1 MLSREGPPG
10 RERHDGRM
18 LGDEMRHAVR
28 APNDS
33 SPWQPG
39 TQTSGRNHAPL
50 RSTLRVDASAALTT
64 MPTHLFVIN
73 TRPTLA
79 ADPNERLGGAIVHV
93 WVIENDPV
101 LAEERALRE
110 ITEYDWVIE
119 DIAYHFELTALQI
132 AQLGE
137 KGRRNYEKAKA
148 YGVSAEFIAWAK
160 DESSFE
166 EFFRGPHAPKILPV
180 SDRRWRE
187 QQAHSSR
194 FQAAVRRRFAE
205 KHCLHPAAAVGV
217 CGGGIVR
224 AHTVQRSSLQ
234 RIARAG
240 HVYRLSAD
248 RRVLD
253 RSGGI
258 PSAELVG
265 VNRAST
271 FNGLC
276 ARHDDQTFAPIEKH
290 PFHAGAEQCFLL
302 AYRAVLRETYLKRLA
317 SRPLP
322 EFVEQVE
329 RAPESAQSA
338 LQRIYD
344 AHMTGTNI
352 GLASIQQHKAQ
363 FDRVFRERSFHD
375 IRFVVFCFRAVP
387 SVMVN
392 AAWFPTSHFDGNELR
407 NVDSLGQAGSRP
419 DMLTLSVLG
428 TEAGG
433 AAVLA
438 WHRSC
443 DTTCNPFVASLV
455 RHRSELT
462 TSIVQLIFQISE
474 NSYLNPE
481 WWDTLPA
488 EAQKMLLNRSAKAW
502 SPFEP
507 FAADDLLC
515 DTLELGSW
523 EPDSVAAR
531 VTAATGLLETVE
543 PLDPDRR

>member
-1 MLSREGPPG
+1 MLSCGGPPG

-18 LGDEMRHAVR
+18 LGDGIRFTVR
-28 APNDS
+28 AGDDS

-39 TQTSGRNHAPL
+39 TQARCRNHAPQRL
-50 RSTLRVDASAALTT
+50 TLRAGPSAALTT

-73 TRPTLA
+73 ARPTLA
-79 ADPNERLGGAIVHV
+79 ADPNGKLGGAIVHV
-93 WVIENDPV
+93 WVIENGPM
-101 LAEERALRE
+101 LAQESALRQ
-110 ITEYDWVIE
+110 ITEYDWVVE

-137 KGRRNYEKAKA
+137 KERRSYEKAKT
-148 YGVSAEFIAWAK
+148 YGVSTEFIAWAK

-166 EFFRGPHAPKILPV
+166 ELFRGPRAPKIFPV

-205 KHCLHPAAAVGV
+205 KHCLHPAAAAGI

-234 RIARAG
+234 RIARVG

-248 RRVLD
+248 LRVLD
-253 RSGGI
+253 QSGGI

-276 ARHDDQTFAPIEKH
+276 ARHDDQTFAPIEKR
-290 PFHAGAEQCFLL
+290 PFHGDAEQCFLL

-322 EFVEQVE
+322 EFVEQIE

-338 LQRIYD
+338 LRQVYD
-344 AHMTGTNI
+344 AHMTGTNM

-363 FDRVFRERSFHD
+363 FDWVFRERSFRD
-375 IRFVVFCFRAVP
+375 IRFVVFWFRAVP

-392 AAWFPTSHFDGNELR
+392 AAWFPTSDFDGNELR
-407 NVDSLGQAGSRP
+407 NLDSLGQVGSRP
-419 DMLTLSVLG
+419 DMLTLSVVG
-428 TEAGG
+428 ADTGG

-443 DTTCNPFVASLV
+443 DATCNPFVASLV

-488 EAQKMLLNRSAKAW
+488 EAQKTLLNRSAKAW

-515 DTLELGSW
+515 DALELGSW
-523 EPDSVAAR
+523 EPDSVAAC
-531 VTAATGLLETVE
+531 VTAAAGLLETVQ
-543 PLDPDRR
+543 PIDPGCR